1 MNKVLKLTFA
11 AAAAAMIF
19 TVSAFA
25 ADGISAKVTGSSV
38 NLRSQPSLEASVLL
52 QAAENEE
59 ITVLST
65 DNSEW
70 YQVVCQ
76 GSTGYMSSEYIQL
89 SDAVFVTGSVVNL
102 RATPSLDGEI
112 IAKVTAG
119 KQLKLLES
127 GAEWS
132 KVQGE
137 TLTGYIASE
146 YLSTEK
152 PKASSKA
159 AEVIAFAKKYLG
171 TKYVYG
177 GSSPKGFDCSG
188 FTSYVFKNFDISLS
202 RSSKA
207 QYANTTHVKRSELQP
222 GDLLF
227 FRSPGSKSIGHVG
240 IYIGDNQMIHAS
252 SPGDVVKIDTIAS
265 GYYNTYYVGASRVL

>member
-1 MNKVLKLTFA
+1 MNKIVKLAFSA
-11 AAAAAMIF
+11 AAAALIF

-25 ADGISAKVTGSSV
+25 ADGISAKVTGNNV
-38 NLRSQPSLEASVLL
+38 NLRSGPSLDASVLL
-52 QAAENEE
+52 QAFENEE

-65 DNSEW
+65 DNSDW

-76 GSTGYMSSEYIQL
+76 GSTGYMSSDYVQL
-89 SDAVFVTGSVVNL
+89 SNAVYVTGSVVNL
-102 RATPSLDGEI
+102 RATPGLDGEI

-119 KQLKLLES
+119 KQLTLLES

-137 TLTGYIASE
+137 TLTGYISSE
-146 YLSTEK
+146 YISTEK
-152 PKASSKA
+152 PKASSQA
-159 AEVIAFAKKYLG
+159 AEIIAFAKQYLG
-171 TKYVYG
+171 TPYVYG

-188 FTSYVFKNFDISLS
+188 FTSYVFKNFDVSLS

-207 QYANTTHVKRSELQP
+207 QYSSTSHISRSELLP
-222 GDLLF
+222 GDLVF
-227 FRSPGSKSIGHVG
+227 FRSPGSSSVGHVG
-240 IYIGDNQMIHAS
+240 IYIGDNQMIHSS